1 MSLVADK
8 INELNAAEEPAT
20 ELLRQLG
27 YTFIPRRILAAERDH
42 ERDVLLRG
50 RLKAALLRL
59 NPWLNADEAERALFK
74 LERVDEVGIRR
85 NQVIHEYLTYGLPLE
100 VETGSGRQTRIVRFF
115 DFDYPQPRHGRNEF
129 VVTTQMRVRRR
140 RDERATDDNPD
151 DDKYVIPD
159 LVLFVNG
166 IPLVVIEAKA
176 PTLFGDLWRARAV
189 ERLRRYQEAEPRW
202 HGRGAPELFDWNL
215 LCAGICGK
223 QAVYGPIGAQDN
235 EYAEW
240 KAYDPLPPAARA
252 EAEARE
258 QYGTLADG
266 QGQLLIG
273 LLAPA
278 RLLDVLR
285 DYVAFE
291 LGHGRLVKKLPR
303 YQQYRAV
310 SRAMARILSEQAPTR
325 RGGVIWHTQG
335 SGKSLTMLWLA
346 TKLRREPRLGNPT
359 IVVVTDRTQL
369 DEQITGTFQRCGFP
383 VPEATPTTKALREKL
398 ASQSGRTVLTT
409 IQKFQGVLDT
419 REGRLPVINADPNL
433 FVLVDEA
440 HRTQY
445 GKLHA
450 KMRAALPMAVLLGFT
465 GTPLDKPWKSTV
477 KEFGE
482 LIDQYTI
489 PESVA
494 DGATVPI
501 YYEARLPELSI
512 VGPEKLDQ
520 LFDAVFAKESEEQR
534 ARIRRRYATKAALAE
549 AERRIEQI
557 AKDIADH
564 FRSQIQPNGFKAQVV
579 APSRLAAL
587 AYCKYLGQFGI
598 EEAYPI
604 ITTTNDDDARFDEAR
619 ALPQRK
625 IIEAFKDRGGA
636 PQVLVVVDMLL
647 TGFDAPVEQVLYLD
661 RELHDH
667 ALLQAIARVNR
678 PCTVAKDGVTAEK
691 RYGLVV
697 DYWGV
702 SRELQ
707 EALATFDED
716 DYRDVWRELEGDP
729 SEVIGGVAARA
740 QSYFKGCRLDDP
752 WDCIRVF
759 AADRRPS
766 TGDDRVAYKE
776 DEFARFEADYREL
789 ARLVD
794 QYLPNPAALAYVDLL
809 SKLTEIRG
817 AARATYQQ
825 QEGLDWSR
833 IGAKVKELIDSRIDA
848 DVRHLMTPVSVLD
861 QDFEQKIKELPHE
874 EARASVME
882 HALRAQIKERL
893 DENPEFYRK
902 LSEQLDAIIDEMR
915 KRVIDAATAVRHLRA
930 LLLQMLSVAA
940 VAKQHGLGEVAFAV
954 YQLEQVGL
962 FGEAGSLN
970 GAVREESV
978 SYDAGLDERLKANA
992 TRIEQIV
999 VAAQGIVDW
1008 QQNEDV
1014 LRELRRDVKRE
1025 LRALGGLSEEQ
1036 LNELTTQVVDIARR
1050 RPAR

>member
-1 MSLVADK
+1 VAIQAEK
-8 INELNAAEEPAT
+8 ITELNAAEEPAT

-27 YTFIPRRILAAERDH
+27 YTFIPRRMLAQERDH

-50 RLKAALLRL
+50 RLRAALRRL
-59 NPWLNADEAERALFK
+59 NPWLNADEAERAIFK

-115 DFDYPQPRHGRNEF
+115 DFDYPEPRHGRNEF

-140 RDERATDDNPD
+140 RDERESDDNPD
-151 DDKYVIPD
+151 DEKYVVPD

-215 LCAGICGK
+215 LCAGICG
-223 QAVYGPIGAQDN
+223 QHAVYGPIGAQDS

-240 KAYDPLPPAARA
+240 KAYDPLLPAARA

-258 QYGTLADG
+258 QYGTLAEG
-266 QGQLLIG
+266 QGRLLIG

-291 LGHGRLVKKLPR
+291 LEAGRLVKKLPR

-310 SRAMARILSEQAPTR
+310 SRAMARILGEQQPAR

-346 TKLRREPRLGNPT
+346 TKLRREPRLGSPT

-369 DEQITGTFQRCGFP
+369 DEQIAGTFKRCGFP
-383 VPEATPTTKALREKL
+383 APEATPTTKALREKL

-409 IQKFQGVLDT
+409 IQKFQGVLNT
-419 REGRLPVINADPNL
+419 PEGRLEVINADSNL

-450 KMRAALPMAVLLGFT
+450 KMRQALPNAVLLGFT
-465 GTPLDKPWKSTV
+465 GTPLDRPWKSTV
-477 KEFGE
+477 KEFGP

-512 VGPEKLDQ
+512 IGPEKLDQ
-520 LFDAVFAKESEEQR
+520 LFDAVFAKESEEER

-564 FRSQIQPNGFKAQVV
+564 FRSQIEPNGFKAQVV
-579 APSRLAAL
+579 APSRDAAL
-587 AYCKYLGQFGI
+587 RYWHYLRKFQV
-598 EEAYPI
+598 EETYPI
-604 ITTTNDDDARFDEAR
+604 MSFTLDDDVRFKEAQDI
-619 ALPQRK
+619 PQRET
-625 IIEAFKDRGGA
+625 IEAFKRADG
-636 PQVLVVVDMLL
+636 PPKILVVVDMLL

-678 PCTVAKDGVTAEK
+678 PCTVAKDNVTAQK

-752 WDCIRVF
+752 FDCIRVF
-759 AADRRPS
+759 AADPRTS
-766 TGDDRVAYKE
+766 NGDDRVAYKE
-776 DEFARFEADYREL
+776 DELARFEADYREL

-794 QYLPNPAALAYVDLL
+794 QYLPNQAALDYAELL
-809 SKLTEIRG
+809 AKLTKIRG
-817 AARATYQQ
+817 AARATYQH
-825 QEGLDWSR
+825 EPGLDWSR

-861 QDFEQKIKELPHE
+861 QDFEEKIKDLPHE

-902 LSEQLDAIIDEMR
+902 LSDQLDAIIREMR
-915 KRVIDAATAVRHLRA
+915 ERIIDAATAVRHLRA

-940 VAKQHGLGEVAFAV
+940 VAKQHGLGEIAFAV

-962 FGEAGSLN
+962 FGDAEGLN
-970 GAVREESV
+970 GAVHEESAT
-978 SYDAGLDERLKANA
+978 YDAGLDARLKANA
-992 TRIEQIV
+992 TKIEQIV

-1036 LNELTTQVVDIARR
+1036 LSELSTHVVDIARR
-1050 RPAR
+1050 KSSR